1 MTDLDPLLHDAM
13 ARVHDPVDAR
23 PSLTDVRR
31 RARRHNRRRMTAT
44 VGVVACTGVA
54 AGALIIRRDADT
66 STSGSAVDSGD
77 DQTATTALLSDV
89 TTTTTFGL
97 PAMTITPSA
106 VWDALFNAR
115 FDPSGAGLV
124 VEPADQAAADVMPT
138 PEQLGCTSTEC
149 RAMFTYVVWHE
160 IANTLG

>member
-13 ARVHDPVDAR
+13 AQVRGPVDPR

-54 AGALIIRRDADT
+54 TAALIIRRDAA
-66 STSGSAVDSGD
+66 GEPGVASASLDAGD
-77 DQTATTALLSDV
+77 AS
-89 TTTTTFGL
+89 TTTTFGL
-97 PAMTITPSA
+97 SALTITPPA

-115 FDPSGAGLV
+115 YDPS
-124 VEPADQAAADVMPT
+124 
-138 PEQLGCTSTEC
+138 
-149 RAMFTYVVWHE
+149 
-160 IANTLG
+160 